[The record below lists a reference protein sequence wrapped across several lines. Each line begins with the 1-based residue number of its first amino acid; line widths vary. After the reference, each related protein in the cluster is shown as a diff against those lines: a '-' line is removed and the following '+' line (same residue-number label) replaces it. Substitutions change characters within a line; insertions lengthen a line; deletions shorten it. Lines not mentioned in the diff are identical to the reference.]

1 MNWNCMSEEG
11 RTIEFRTFNGTVD
24 FFQIQSYL
32 MYICNLVDK
41 IALMNKSNVVIEEIL
56 HQKKITEEYIDA
68 VINYLTDDNYIGDRL
83 KANIKR
89 NANLDEFTWDMLNGQ
104 GKVYVD

>member
-1 MNWNCMSEEG
+1 M
-11 RTIEFRTFNGTVD
+11 
-24 FFQIQSYL
+24 QY
-32 MYICNLVDK
+32 
-41 IALMNKSNVVIEEIL
+41 KSNVVIEEIL

>member
-1 MNWNCMSEEG
+1 
-11 RTIEFRTFNGTVD
+11 
-24 FFQIQSYL
+24 

-41 IALMNKSNVVIEEIL
+41 VELMNKSNVVIEEIL

>member
-1 MNWNCMSEEG
+1 M
-11 RTIEFRTFNGTVD
+11 
-24 FFQIQSYL
+24 
-32 MYICNLVDK
+32 
-41 IALMNKSNVVIEEIL
+41 

>member
-1 MNWNCMSEEG
+1 
-11 RTIEFRTFNGTVD
+11 
-24 FFQIQSYL
+24 

-41 IALMNKSNVVIEEIL
+41 VALMNKSNVIIEEIL
-56 HQKKITEEYIDA
+56 HQKKITEEYIDS
-68 VINYLTDDNYIGDRL
+68 VINYLTDDNYICGRL

-89 NANLDEFTWDMLNGQ
+89 SADLDEFTWDMLNGQ

>member
-1 MNWNCMSEEG
+1 M
-11 RTIEFRTFNGTVD
+11 EFKISFKVD

>member
-1 MNWNCMSEEG
+1 
-11 RTIEFRTFNGTVD
+11 
-24 FFQIQSYL
+24 
-32 MYICNLVDK
+32 MYICNLLDK
-41 IALMNKSNVVIEEIL
+41 VALMNKSNVVIEEIL